1 MCSLSWCR
9 TEKREFQ
16 RPGPLFM
23 LLPWLTPHQHSYPIS
38 WNPQTSG
45 DAHLLITFCSALEI
59 ERPKRNG
66 RWGSPGS
73 LPATVLPSRY
83 GFFVCLFLVQHK
95 HLRSQFSSDLERGG
109 ESSPSPLF
117 TRMLSLWPQWD
128 LVNSTA
134 SKKRHHL
141 ALNDP
146 LAPPKTLPCSSQEC
160 PHTHCSKLS
169 NLAVAN
175 TF

>member
-1 MCSLSWCR
+1 MEGEEVLAAFLLRS
-9 TEKREFQ
+9 
-16 RPGPLFM
+16 PLQDMVF
-23 LLPWLTPHQHSYPIS
+23 L
-38 WNPQTSG
+38 
-45 DAHLLITFCSALEI
+45 
-59 ERPKRNG
+59 
-66 RWGSPGS
+66 
-73 LPATVLPSRY
+73 
-83 GFFVCLFLVQHK
+83 CLFLVQHK

-160 PHTHCSKLS
+160 PQIPSSCLCHPFPREKMP
-169 NLAVAN
+169 
-175 TF
+175 